1 MPENS
6 DYRLFLDERF
16 NGLTTSMNGQ
26 FKEVHE
32 RLDKIEKQTTKTNG
46 RVTEVED
53 WQKKHCNEE
62 ETEEKI
68 IERKRAKRNEF
79 IKTASLIVITIGVII
94 AAISSLS
101 NKSSIKSQ
109 ANATRDSL
117 KHEIR
122 MTKGIPNITR
132 GGWLIVNHNG
142 LTDSVKVLNIPK
154 DVLK

>member
-26 FKEVHE
+26 FKEVH
-32 RLDKIEKQTTKTNG
+32 
-46 RVTEVED
+46 
-53 WQKKHCNEE
+53 

-117 KHEIR
+117 RHEIR

>member
-46 RVTEVED
+46 RLTEVED
-53 WQKKHCNEE
+53 WKKKHCNEE

-79 IKTASLIVITIGVII
+79 IKIASLIVITIGVII

-117 KHEIR
+117 RHEIL
-122 MTKGIPNITR
+122 MTRGIPNITR
-132 GGWLIVNHNG
+132 SGYMLINRNG
-142 LTDSVKVLNIPK
+142 LTDSVLVIK
-154 DVLK
+154 DKKP